1 MKQDFFKN
9 LPSEITI
16 NILSRLPLRSK
27 SISKCV
33 CKPWLNLIES
43 GDFVKSEIKTPP
55 ALVLLM
61 PETSKSTRC
70 TIIEFED
77 EDEEADLESY
87 ALDLQFRHLT
97 EIEIPHGNS
106 VSLYR
111 ARQTNGL
118 LLLDLPA
125 ERLVYI
131 TNPLTRQHIKLSFPH
146 VYIHDHLLNFGF
158 CVSKISGQYK
168 VICINGG
175 ASDAHHVYTLGTG
188 TWRRVGAG
196 PASGCTFSYHAY
208 TVCNGNPHWVVY
220 DSAQTLW
227 IYAFDVETECFSIF
241 AAPAVDE
248 LIVDGELPLDMKL
261 NVLRGCLSLS
271 YTLDKELVVIWLMKE
286 YKVKESWTMEYQIVI
301 DFDHD
306 WSYLNICTFKIFK
319 NGDVLIV
326 LGDTC
331 LIYYSNKMDS
341 IQQVGIITDELAYT
355 MIYTPSHFS
364 LKNFGGENVI
374 SF

>member
-1 MKQDFFKN
+1 MNQDFFKN
-9 LPSEITI
+9 LPLEITI

-43 GDFVKSEIKTPP
+43 DDFVKSEIKTPP

-61 PETSKSTRC
+61 PETSNSTQC

-87 ALDLQFRHLT
+87 ALALQFRHLT
-97 EIEIPHGNS
+97 DIEIPHGNS
-106 VSLYR
+106 VI
-111 ARQTNGL
+111 G
-118 LLLDLPA
+118 
-125 ERLVYI
+125 
-131 TNPLTRQHIKLSFPH
+131 
-146 VYIHDHLLNFGF
+146 
-158 CVSKISGQYK
+158 
-168 VICINGG
+168 INGG
-175 ASDAHHVYTLGTG
+175 ASDTHHVYTLGTG

-241 AAPAVDE
+241 SAPAVDE

-286 YKVKESWTMEYQIVI
+286 YQVKESWTMEY
-301 DFDHD
+301 
-306 WSYLNICTFKIFK
+306 
-319 NGDVLIV
+319 
-326 LGDTC
+326 
-331 LIYYSNKMDS
+331 
-341 IQQVGIITDELAYT
+341 
-355 MIYTPSHFS
+355 
-364 LKNFGGENVI
+364 
-374 SF
+374 

>member
-1 MKQDFFKN
+1 M
-9 LPSEITI
+9 
-16 NILSRLPLRSK
+16 
-27 SISKCV
+27 
-33 CKPWLNLIES
+33 
-43 GDFVKSEIKTPP
+43 
-55 ALVLLM
+55 
-61 PETSKSTRC
+61 
-70 TIIEFED
+70 
-77 EDEEADLESY
+77 
-87 ALDLQFRHLT
+87 
-97 EIEIPHGNS
+97 
-106 VSLYR
+106 
-111 ARQTNGL
+111 
-118 LLLDLPA
+118 
-125 ERLVYI
+125 
-131 TNPLTRQHIKLSFPH
+131 
-146 VYIHDHLLNFGF
+146 
-158 CVSKISGQYK
+158 
-168 VICINGG
+168 
-175 ASDAHHVYTLGTG
+175 
-188 TWRRVGAG
+188 
-196 PASGCTFSYHAY
+196 
-208 TVCNGNPHWVVY
+208 
-220 DSAQTLW
+220 
-227 IYAFDVETECFSIF
+227 
-241 AAPAVDE
+241 DE